1 VQKLLGVVGLL
12 LTLGAIGW
20 FALNA
25 FDIQGLE
32 HIQVVRKPAGPA
44 TANDAFADAASG
56 RFDATASGM
65 PDGGRSTIRV
75 ASFNIQVFGESKL
88 NKPEVVRVLAEV
100 ARQFDVLAIQ
110 EVRATSQDVLPRFVE
125 QINATGRK
133 YDFVIGPRLGR
144 TNSKEQYA
152 FVYDTATIEVDR
164 QSMYTV
170 SDPDDLLHREPL
182 VAGFRAR
189 GPPTNQAFTFT
200 LINIHTDPDEADTEL
215 DALGEVYLA
224 VRQDGRGEDDIVLL
238 GDLNVD
244 DQHLGRLGR
253 IPDITPAI
261 YGVPSNTRGTKLYDN
276 IVFDGRATAEFT
288 GRAGVYDLIRE
299 YQLTLPQALEVSD
312 HLPVW
317 AEFSVLEGGQ
327 AGRVAS
333 QPERGPLR

>member
-1 VQKLLGVVGLL
+1 VQKLLGVVGLM

-20 FALNA
+20 FALNS

-32 HIQVVRKPAGPA
+32 HIQVVRKPAGA
-44 TANDAFADAASG
+44 DANEDAFASAGPMPHDIGAAPS
-56 RFDATASGM
+56 AA
-65 PDGGRSTIRV
+65 GGRTTIRV

-88 NKPEVVRVLAEV
+88 NKPDVVRVLAEV

-110 EVRATSQDVLPRFVE
+110 EVRATSQDVLPRFLE

-144 TNSKEQYA
+144 TSSKEQYA

-182 VAGFRAR
+182 VAAFRAR

-200 LINIHTDPDEADTEL
+200 LINIHTDPDETDTEL
-215 DALGEVYLA
+215 DALGDVYLA
-224 VRQDGRGEDDIVLL
+224 VRQDGRGEDDIIVL

-327 AGRVAS
+327 PGRVATAP
-333 QPERGPLR
+333 QRGPLR